1 MDALYSYEENGF
13 SYAVS
18 TSTDLPLISWKK
30 GGVAMSAVLNA
41 VYNNYLTAY
50 TPKRVTRYDTH
61 KKSELRNIYDSIV
74 KLNKEAPWYL
84 PITSKATQNYAV
96 DLKENARELHN
107 TIAQLGG
114 LEEDGL
120 FSKKSAYSSDPEV
133 ASVSYIGPQKPDGP
147 SPTLEL
153 TVFSLAAS
161 QENLGLFLP
170 DERVGL
176 APDTYSFD
184 VGINDM
190 NYEFQ
195 FSVGEGESNRDVQE
209 RLVRLLNNS
218 SIGVKANLVESEGNT
233 SLRFTSEATGL
244 PQGKQMLFSVSD
256 NRTSKSSGT
265 VQYFGLDYISRQAAD
280 AKVSING
287 EERTTSSNHF
297 TVGKMFDIE
306 LKGIS
311 PDDTPV
317 QIGLKTD
324 LESLT
329 DNVTH
334 LVGGYNEFIKAASSY
349 LDTQTRSKQLV
360 KEFKGIAMVYGSPLE
375 SMGLTMAEDGT
386 LNVDDDMLRQTA
398 QQSQDIAAT
407 FGYLKNFSDMLL
419 RKTDQVSLNPMDY
432 VDRVMVAY
440 KNPGRNFVSPYSTS
454 AYSGMMFNG
463 YC

>member
-1 MDALYSYEENGF
+1 
-13 SYAVS
+13 
-18 TSTDLPLISWKK
+18 
-30 GGVAMSAVLNA
+30 MSAVLNA
-41 VYNNYLTAY
+41 VYNNYLTTYA
-50 TPKRVTRYDTH
+50 PKRITRYDTH
-61 KKSELRNIYDSIV
+61 KKSELRHIYDSIV
-74 KLNKEAPWYL
+74 KLNKDAPWYL
-84 PITSKATQNYAV
+84 PTTNKATQNYAV

-133 ASVSYIGPQKPDGP
+133 ASVSYIGPQKPEGP
-147 SPTLEL
+147 SPALEL
-153 TVFSLAAS
+153 IVSSLAAS

-170 DERVGL
+170 DEKVGL

-190 NYEFQ
+190 SYEFQ
-195 FSVGEGESNRDVQE
+195 FSIGEGESNRAVQE
-209 RLVRLLNNS
+209 RLMRLLNNS
-218 SIGVKANLVESEGNT
+218 GIGVKADIIESDGNT

-256 NRTSKSSGT
+256 NRTSKTSGT
-265 VQYFGLDYISRQAAD
+265 VQYFGLDYISREAAD

-287 EERTTSSNHF
+287 QERTASSNHF
-297 TVGKMFDIE
+297 TVGKMFEIE

-334 LVGGYNEFIKAASSY
+334 LIGGYNEFMKAATSY
-349 LDTQTRSKQLV
+349 LDTQARSKQLV

-386 LNVDDDMLRQTA
+386 LNVDGDMLRQTA
-398 QQSQDIAAT
+398 QQSQDITET

-419 RKTDQVSLNPMDY
+419 RKTNQVSLNPMEY

-440 KNPGRNFVSPYSTS
+440 KNPGHSFVSPYSTS
-454 AYSGMMFNG
+454 AYTGMMFNG